1 MANKHVKTHST
12 LYVMREVQIKTL
24 MRYHY
29 KPIRVVKMQKKTKN
43 TNC

>member
-24 MRYHY
+24 MRYHC